1 MATRN
6 NLYPVFLKLEELDVL
21 IIGGGNI
28 ALEKLGSILKSSP
41 KTKVTII
48 AEEINE
54 KVKELS
60 AFYGLT
66 LIQKSYHKDD
76 IKSFDLLI
84 TATNNRLL
92 NEQIKLDAKEQR
104 ILTNVVDDPE
114 LCDFYLGS
122 VVTKGN
128 LKVGISTNGQSPTMA
143 KKLRL
148 FFEDVIPDEV
158 EYSLASLHN
167 VRNKLKK
174 DLHHRIATLNS
185 VTSMLDSDKDHKKEY
200 KLGKINPADFK
211 IYLN

>member
-21 IIGGGNI
+21 IIGGGNV

-48 AEEINE
+48 AEEIND

-60 AFYGLT
+60 TFYKLT
-66 LIQKSYHKDD
+66 LIQKPYQKED

-84 TATNNRLL
+84 AATNNRTL
-92 NEQIKLDAKEQR
+92 NEEIKADAKKQR

-128 LKVGISTNGQSPTMA
+128 LKLGISTNGQSPTMA

-158 EYSLASLHN
+158 EYSLESLHN
-167 VRNKLKK
+167 VRNRLKK

-185 VTSMLDSDKDHKKEY
+185 VTSVLDTDKDHKKEY
-200 KLGKINPADFK
+200 KLGDINPTDFK